1 MKKKLETLIVTGASR
16 GIGEATARHFC
27 KRGFRVVG
35 IARTANALDQL
46 KSELGELFIPKVA
59 DLSDLD
65 EAEETIT
72 SLLNDRKLN
81 ISGIVLNAG
90 ISSSKAFLDSSR
102 EMQTLE
108 MNLNYHSPSIFLR
121 HALKRFKRLPRGRII
136 TVSSLT
142 ALVPFPNNASYAAS
156 KAAFYHLLRSIRLE
170 EGFKNV
176 EISAVL
182 PGLTDTKMSESLD
195 SVLPRAAPEDIA
207 DAVFQ
212 CWKKPAFPLV
222 VGRLNQVTERF
233 NRHQPWLFDRVTAS
247 IVRWLPHE

>member
-1 MKKKLETLIVTGASR
+1 MSQKVETLIVTGASR

-27 KRGFRVVG
+27 KKGFRVVG
-35 IARTANALDQL
+35 IARTSEALAILQ
-46 KSELGELFIPKVA
+46 SELGDLFIPKVA

-65 EAEETIT
+65 QSEETIT
-72 SLLNDRKLN
+72 ALLRNRKLN
-81 ISGIVLNAG
+81 ISGMVLNAG
-90 ISSSKAFLDSSR
+90 ISLGKGFLHSSR
-102 EMQTLE
+102 ATQNLE

-121 HALKRFKRLPRGRII
+121 HALKRFSKLPRGRII
-136 TVSSLT
+136 AVSSLT

-182 PGLTDTKMSESLD
+182 PGLTDTQMSASFD
-195 SVLPRAAPEDIA
+195 TVLPRAAPEEVA
-207 DAVFQ
+207 QAVFQ

-222 VGRLNQVTERF
+222 VGRLNQVTESLNRF
-233 NRHQPWLFDRVTAS
+233 QPWLFDRVTAS
-247 IVRWLPHE
+247 IAKWLPHE